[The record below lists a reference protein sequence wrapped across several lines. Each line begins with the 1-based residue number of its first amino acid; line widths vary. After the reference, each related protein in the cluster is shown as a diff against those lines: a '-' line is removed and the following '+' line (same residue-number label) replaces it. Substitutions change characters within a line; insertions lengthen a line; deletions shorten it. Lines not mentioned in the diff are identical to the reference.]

1 MRRIKLLF
9 EILTAVSVLLPTF
22 LFSQVDTAWVRRLNG
37 PSNGPD
43 VGNAIA
49 VDSLGNVYIAGYVY
63 YSSSYKDYSQLNI
76 IRRERSNGLHDTVD
90 QEVMMMKLQQSHL
103 TGPEMFM

>member
-37 PSNGPD
+37 PSNR
-43 VGNAIA
+43 A
-49 VDSLGNVYIAGYVY
+49 
-63 YSSSYKDYSQLNI
+63 
-76 IRRERSNGLHDTVD
+76 
-90 QEVMMMKLQQSHL
+90 
-103 TGPEMFM
+103 